1 MKTSNMRSHLWF
13 STVYNETNMCSVFGD
28 IKTSN
33 DIFDKVQDFFK
44 RSWSI
49 FFYTSW
55 SIDNKSEVGLGF
67 TFYDERR
74 GMESWRS
81 TTKYIIDASGYRFPL
96 PINNLQFSFPN
107 LIIFLK
113 LAECALSIDSESYC
127 LMSDFFCSIQLLLGC
142 SRDLSI
148 NQSFSFQFTNYLG

>member
-74 GMESWRS
+74 AMESWRS
-81 TTKYIIDASGYRFPL
+81 TTKYVIDASGYRFPL
-96 PINNLQFSFPN
+96 PIINLQFSFSKFDKFFKISWMCIVN
-107 LIIFLK
+107 WFRVLLFDVWFFL
-113 LAECALSIDSESYC
+113 LHTVASW
-127 LMSDFFCSIQLLLGC
+127 LLQ
-142 SRDLSI
+142 RP
-148 NQSFSFQFTNYLG
+148 

>member
-49 FFYTSW
+49 FFYTS
-55 SIDNKSEVGLGF
+55 
-67 TFYDERR
+67 
-74 GMESWRS
+74 
-81 TTKYIIDASGYRFPL
+81 
-96 PINNLQFSFPN
+96 
-107 LIIFLK
+107 
-113 LAECALSIDSESYC
+113 
-127 LMSDFFCSIQLLLGC
+127 
-142 SRDLSI
+142 
-148 NQSFSFQFTNYLG
+148 

>member
-81 TTKYIIDASGYRFPL
+81 TTKYVIDASGYRFPL

-107 LIIFLK
+107 LINFLK
-113 LAECALSIDSESYC
+113 LSECALSIDSECYC
-127 LMSDFFCSIQLLLGC
+127 LMSGFFAPYSCFLVAPETLVLT
-142 SRDLSI
+142 
-148 NQSFSFQFTNYLG
+148 NPFHFSLQII